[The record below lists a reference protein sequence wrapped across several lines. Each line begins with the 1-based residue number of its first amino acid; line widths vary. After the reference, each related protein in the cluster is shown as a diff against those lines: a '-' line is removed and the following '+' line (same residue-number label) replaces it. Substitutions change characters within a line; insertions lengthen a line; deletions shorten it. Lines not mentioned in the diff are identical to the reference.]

1 MRHFANA
8 RRNKMIQLIVRRLR
22 YVSLALMALMLV
34 MGSILVCTTVASA
47 QPRDAVFVGIG
58 NRLTIY
64 SRYYSGNVHAA
75 VIRMNVEGS
84 IYESYCVNLYTRI
97 RIGDVLAVNGPLSED
112 PRTDID
118 WCAVNYILNTYHY
131 SSAAN
136 PNLEAAA
143 IQAAV
148 WYFVTEPY
156 GVYPGTPGPRY
167 QFMSDPMSGNYD
179 ARDPHLANPA
189 AVRER
194 AFQIINS
201 VPRDGAG
208 ECAFSFPVDI
218 TLEPESDTIFGPLPK
233 SENLTATV
241 YDQRGQRMQGV
252 TVQFQTDN
260 GSLNT
265 SSGVTDTN
273 GEVDVTLTT
282 TASDDSAV
290 VGTWVDGD
298 YGTLLY
304 HESGQLQSITTMTLI
319 PGTIEDES
327 EIFWTQ
333 EEAQP
338 CIHMDKVHLTPGT
351 IHYGDN
357 ITYEFHITNCGDVDL
372 TNVTVTDP
380 LFDNPPDTWRH
391 VIGNLTV
398 GNWTA
403 FTEDYVIPDD
413 ADNPLVN
420 TANVTGLYD
429 STQVSSSD
437 SSNAN
442 ITGFDKTGVV
452 HLDVDKDLELCM
464 EEKGGICLAMEPLF
478 EDVTVELWTRPDPP
492 GVPVLLATNLTDEY
506 GSYLFTD
513 IAPGP
518 YTVKVPRHTGAHD
531 QNEELYDRYVGVV
544 TSISFDITSQGG
556 HETGNNFIF
565 QEREGPTS
573 SVPALSHAGIAALI
587 AALALAMLLA
597 MRRGQARHIE
607 QR

>member
-1 MRHFANA
+1 MT
-8 RRNKMIQLIVRRLR
+8 KLIVKRLQS
-22 YVSLALMALMLV
+22 VSLALMALVLV
-34 MGSILVCTTVASA
+34 MGSVVMWPAVASA
-47 QPRDAVFVGIG
+47 QPRDAVFVCIG

-75 VIRMNVEGS
+75 VILMNVEGT
-84 IYESYCVNLYTRI
+84 IYDSYCINLYTRI
-97 RIGDVLAVNGPLSED
+97 RIGDVLSVNGPLSED

-118 WCAVNYILNTYHY
+118 WCAVNYILNTYNY

-143 IQAAV
+143 IQAAI

-156 GVYPGTPGPRY
+156 GVYPGNPGPRY

-179 ARDPHLANPA
+179 ARDPDLANPA

-201 VPRDGAG
+201 VPRDPAE
-208 ECAFSFPVDI
+208 ECTFSFPAEI

-233 SENLTATV
+233 GENLTPTV
-241 YDQRGQRMQGV
+241 YDQHSQTMQGV
-252 TVQFQTDN
+252 TVKFETNN
-260 GSLNT
+260 GSLNI

-282 TASDDSAV
+282 TASDGSAV
-290 VGTWVDGD
+290 VVTWVDGD

-304 HESGQLQSITTMTLI
+304 DELGQLQSITTMTLI

-327 EIFWTQ
+327 VIFWTQ
-333 EEAQP
+333 VQAQP
-338 CIHMDKVHLTPGT
+338 CIHIDKVLLTLGT
-351 IHYGDN
+351 LHYGDN
-357 ITYEFHITNCGDVDL
+357 ITYEFHVTNCGNVDL

-380 LFDNPPDTWRH
+380 LFDNPPDTWSH
-391 VIGNLTV
+391 LVGDLAE

-413 ADNPLVN
+413 AENPLVN

-429 STQVSSSD
+429 STQASSSD
-437 SSNAN
+437 VSTAN
-442 ITGFDKTGVV
+442 ITGFDKAGAVC
-452 HLDVDKDLELCM
+452 LDLDKDLVLDM
-464 EEKGGICLAMEPLF
+464 DEKGGICLATEPLF
-478 EDVTVELWTRPDPP
+478 EDVTIDLWTRPDPP
-492 GVPVLLATNLTDEY
+492 GVPVLIATTLTDEY

-518 YTVKVPRHTGAHD
+518 YTVTVPRHTGTHD
-531 QNEELYDRYVGVV
+531 QNEELYERYEGIV
-544 TSISFDITSQGG
+544 TSIPFDITTQGG

-565 QEREGPTS
+565 HERTIS
-573 SVPALSHAGIAALI
+573 SVPALSDAGIGALVAAF
-587 AALALAMLLA
+587 ALAMLLA
-597 MRRGQARHIE
+597 IRRGRARHIE